1 MTAATRG
8 AALCATI
15 VGVLLAASVCERA
28 HAQEQQGRWT
38 PVEIAALPLYCQAR
52 LSRNEAQ
59 LAHWHRTFGRI
70 TVLHLH
76 HYCYGLLHMQ
86 RANATTNSAQ
96 RRRHFGSAV
105 KQFDYVL
112 RHWGPDTPLYQEV
125 QANRRV
131 AQAFSQ

>member
-1 MTAATRG
+1 MTAATRS

-28 HAQEQQGRWT
+28 HAQQQGRWT
-38 PVEIAALPLYCQAR
+38 PAEVAMLPAYCQAR
-52 LSRNEAQ
+52 LARDEAQ
-59 LAHWHRTFGRI
+59 LSHWNRTFGRT

-86 RANATTNSAQ
+86 RANATTNGAQ

-112 RHWGPDTPLYQEV
+112 RHWGPDSPLYQEV